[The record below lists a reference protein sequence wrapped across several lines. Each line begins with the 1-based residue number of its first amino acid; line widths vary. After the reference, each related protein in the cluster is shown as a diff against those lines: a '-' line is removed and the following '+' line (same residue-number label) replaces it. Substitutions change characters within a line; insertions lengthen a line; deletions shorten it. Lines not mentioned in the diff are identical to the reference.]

1 MDQPAIAT
9 DHPGPA
15 PDLATD
21 LARRARQPALSLGA
35 RWALWWR
42 ASHAPIAIAI
52 AVVPA
57 ALAFTPDRPMVM
69 RGLLLAAAAIVFVA
83 VRSLLRRTSGIARF
97 EARERECRR
106 RWQAALAKWQAEAG
120 PARFDA
126 KAAELDRLE
135 EWWETADPM
144 QRPLIEA
151 NIRRAVDDLRQV
163 GYRIEMARTSLR
175 PAAEAAHA
183 ALLQAELDL
192 RTLSGSR

>member
-9 DHPGPA
+9 DHPGPT
-15 PDLATD
+15 PDLATT
-21 LARRARQPALSLGA
+21 ASQPALSPRA

-42 ASHAPIAIAI
+42 ACHGPIAIAV

-57 ALAFTPDRPMVM
+57 ALAFTADRPMVT
-69 RGLLLAAAAIVFVA
+69 RGLLLAAAGMTFVA
-83 VRSLLRRTSGIARF
+83 VRGLLRRTSTIARF
-97 EARERECRR
+97 AERERECRR
-106 RWQAALAKWQAEAG
+106 RWQAALAQWQAEAG

-135 EWWETADPM
+135 EWWEMADPA
-144 QRPLIEA
+144 QRPTIEA
-151 NIRRAVDDLRQV
+151 AIRRAVDELRQIA
-163 GYRIEMARTSLR
+163 YRIEVARRSLR
-175 PAAEAAHA
+175 PAVEAAHA

>member
-15 PDLATD
+15 PDLAT
-21 LARRARQPALSLGA
+21 AASRPALSMGA
-35 RWALWWR
+35 RCALWWR
-42 ASHAPIAIAI
+42 ACHAPIAVAV

-57 ALAFTPDRPMVM
+57 AFAFAPDRPMAV
-69 RGLLLAAAAIVFVA
+69 RGLLLAAAIVIFVA
-83 VRSLLRRTSGIARF
+83 VRGLLRRTSGTARF

-106 RWQAALAKWQAEAG
+106 RWQAALAQWQAEAG

-126 KAAELDRLE
+126 KATELDRLE
-135 EWWETADPM
+135 EWWETADPA
-144 QRPLIEA
+144 QRPTIEA
-151 NIRRAVDDLRQV
+151 AIRRAVDELRQIA
-163 GYRIEMARTSLR
+163 YRIEMARTSLR

-183 ALLQAELDL
+183 TLLQAELDL